1 MQNETNELNGNEQDI
16 KLSFEQALKEL
27 EAIVKRMESGEQ
39 SLELSL
45 EEFEK
50 GIKIVRECRKFL
62 EEAEQRVEILTQQ
75 GGLEKV
81 QSFDSE

>member
-1 MQNETNELNGNEQDI
+1 MQNETNELNDKEQET
-16 KLSFEQALKEL
+16 KLSFEQALTEL

-62 EEAEQRVEILTQQ
+62 EEAEQRVELLTRQ

-81 QSFDSE
+81 KSFDAG

>member
-1 MQNETNELNGNEQDI
+1 MQNETNELNDKEQET
-16 KLSFEQALKEL
+16 KLSFEQALTEL
-27 EAIVKRMESGEQ
+27 EAIVKRMESGDQ

-50 GIKIVRECRKFL
+50 GIKIVCECRKFL
-62 EEAEQRVEILTQQ
+62 EEAEQRVELLTRQ

-81 QSFDSE
+81 KSFDAG